1 MKHLRFKSLTS
12 AMVVGVLHVNAF
24 AGLWTPAQ
32 IQTVAWYDADD
43 ASTIQTNDAAGRVSS
58 ILDKSG
64 NGNHAVQTNS
74 ARQLYYKLSDTNHN
88 NLGTAGSDANGDYA
102 SIETPVL
109 TYSEVFCIAD
119 YKAGSDSDFDN
130 YTALL
135 SPLSGLSLTVRGDNL
150 SPDFLIDG
158 NQFNDET
165 YVNGSTNSSASSVL
179 PMASTLFRFKTIS
192 PVSVTQA
199 TRIWS
204 YDGNPGRSWNG
215 YFGEFIFVN
224 NIDRDTAQQIE
235 GYLAW
240 KWGLEAFLPAEH
252 PYKSSAPRGPDI
264 GTVISLH

>member
-1 MKHLRFKSLTS
+1 MKPTKIWAALLLL
-12 AMVVGVLHVNAF
+12 AMAIPSS
-24 AGLWTPAQ
+24 AGLWTPVE
-32 IQTVAWYDADD
+32 IETVAWYDAND
-43 ASTIQTNDAAGRVSS
+43 ASSIQTNDAAGRISS
-58 ILDKSG
+58 MLDKSG

-102 SIETPVL
+102 SIETPVI

-130 YTALL
+130 YTGLL
-135 SPLSGLSLTVRGDNL
+135 SPLSGLSLTVRGDRFTSNFRV
-150 SPDFLIDG
+150 SDG
-158 NQFNDET
+158 LQFNDET

-179 PMASTLFRFKTIS
+179 PMSSTLFRFKTVS

-204 YDGNPGRSWNG
+204 YDGNAGRAWNG
-215 YFGEFIFVN
+215 YFGEFIFAN
-224 NIDRDTAQQIE
+224 NIDNDTAQKIE

-240 KWGLEAFLPAEH
+240 KWGLETYLPAEH
-252 PYKSSAPRGPDI
+252 PYKNSAPSSSSGIMFIVR
-264 GTVISLH
+264 